1 MPEKLL
7 AEKLRARR
15 AQNLKIAKSEGYI
28 AISGNACL
36 GAFKLWVGYAT
47 GSLAVLADAWETL
60 SDCLSSAVLLIGLKI
75 SEKPAD
81 DEHPFGHGR
90 AELIASLAIAMM
102 LAGVGFTFAKGGIE
116 KIVARETLEFG
127 WLALSAMIATIVIK
141 EAMAQ
146 YAFWAARK
154 TKINSL
160 RADAY
165 HHRSDTLSSAIL
177 LVGMIAA
184 KLCGDALWWMDG
196 ALSCVVGILLFK
208 LAWVVLQGA
217 ASKLLGARV
226 SRETEERV
234 REICERVSGRDD
246 LDLHHMHSHEY
257 GTHTEITFH
266 IRFDGDTPLREAHAV
281 ADKIEKTIFTEL
293 GIDATIHLES
303 KKTA

>member
-1 MPEKLL
+1 MNRKSF
-7 AEKLRARR
+7 AERR
-15 AQNLKIAKSEGYI
+15 REIQTRNLKIAKSEGYI
-28 AISGNACL
+28 AIGGNALL
-36 GAFKLWVGYAT
+36 GSFKIWVGCVT

-60 SDCLSSAVLLIGLKI
+60 SDCLSSGVLLIGLKI

-81 DEHPFGHGR
+81 AEHPFGHGR

-102 LAGVGFTFAKGGIE
+102 LACVGFTFTKGGIE
-116 KIVARETLEFG
+116 KIIARETVEFG
-127 WLALSAMIATIVIK
+127 WLGLSAMIATIVIK

-184 KLCGDALWWMDG
+184 KCSGDALWWMDG
-196 ALSCVVGILLFK
+196 ALSCIVGILLFR
-208 LAWVVLQGA
+208 LAWIVLQGA

-226 SRETEERV
+226 SGETEEQV
-234 REICERVSGRDD
+234 RKICERVSQRND
-246 LDLHHMHSHEY
+246 LDLHHMHCHEY
-257 GTHTEITFH
+257 GMHTEITFH
-266 IRFDGDTPLREAHAV
+266 IRFDGDMPLREAHAC
-281 ADKIEKTIFTEL
+281 ADKIEKAILEEL

-303 KKTA
+303 KKAE